1 MKTASFTGLLLFL
14 PLVPALATAA
24 ETNTVVTGR
33 MGDRQP
39 TFADGLGTYYEGLL
53 VAVLGTCSVEA
64 DEKTATEGWE
74 KALKDDQLRV
84 KFVKPRT
91 FLVNVQQKEVEA
103 EEILVPIS
111 ASMLPNRI
119 YVRNGKRYRA
129 FAKHEPQICFFIQE
143 RLKAMVEK

>member
-1 MKTASFTGLLLFL
+1 MRTAICLFL
-14 PLVPALATAA
+14 LAWPALVSAA
-24 ETNTVVTGR
+24 DSNTVVKGR

-74 KALKDDQLRV
+74 KALEGDHLRV
-84 KFVKPRT
+84 RFAKPRT
-91 FLVNVQQKEVEA
+91 FLVNVEKEEVEA

-111 ASMLPNRI
+111 VTSLPNRI
-119 YVRNGKRYRA
+119 YVRSGKSYRA
-129 FAKHEPQICFFIQE
+129 FAKHETQICFFIQG
-143 RLKAMVEK
+143 RLKSMLEK